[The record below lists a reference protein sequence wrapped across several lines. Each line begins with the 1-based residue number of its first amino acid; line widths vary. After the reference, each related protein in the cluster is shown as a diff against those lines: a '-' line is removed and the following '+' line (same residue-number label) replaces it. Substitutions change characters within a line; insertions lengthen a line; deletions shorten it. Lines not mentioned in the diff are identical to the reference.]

1 MFSGLL
7 SIMFFYWFWIVL
19 MIGGFGLLMRIL
31 RLDRPREI
39 LVSQQ
44 TIVREE

>member
-7 SIMFFYWFWIVL
+7 PIMFFYWVWIVL
-19 MIGGFGLLMRIL
+19 MIGGIGLLMRIL

-39 LVSQQ
+39 LVLQQ